1 MNTKHQTPIIK
12 INNLS
17 KRYPNGYG
25 IFNIDLC
32 VNQGEVF
39 GYLGPNGAGKSTTI
53 RTIMGYIKPD
63 EGNCEVFDYNSWND
77 AAIIQS
83 QVGYLPGEIAFPEFM
98 TGTEFIKL
106 VFNLRNQSN
115 WNEVED
121 LIKYW
126 EFDPNKKI
134 KKMSKGMKQKVGLII
149 AFMHHPR
156 LIILDEPTTGLDP
169 LMQQKFIDLV
179 NERKQQKTTFLM
191 SSHIFEEIEKT
202 CDKVAIVKSGR
213 IVSNFDLAKLRQE
226 NERYYTVTFNTKEI
240 LKTYKIL
247 KQSKNQVTY
256 SILPN
261 QVPQFIKDLNN
272 YDLEMISENPF
283 SLEKYFMNFY
293 KDAGG
298 PDVK

>member
-1 MNTKHQTPIIK
+1 MKHKTPIIK

-17 KRYPNGYG
+17 KIYPNGYG

-63 EGNCEVFDYNSWND
+63 QGSCEVFDYSSWKD
-77 AAIIQS
+77 AATIQS

-106 VFNLRNQSN
+106 VYNLRNQTN
-115 WNEVED
+115 WNEVEE

-149 AFMHHPR
+149 AFMHHPQ
-156 LIILDEPTTGLDP
+156 LIILDEPTSGLDP
-169 LMQQKFIDLV
+169 LMQQKFINLV
-179 NERKQQKTTFLM
+179 NQRKSQKTTFLM

-202 CDKVAIVKSGR
+202 CDNVAIIKSGK
-213 IVSNFDLAKLRQE
+213 IVSSFDLEKLRQE
-226 NERYYTVTFNTKEI
+226 NERYYTVVFKSNDV
-240 LKTYKIL
+240 LKKYKVL
-247 KQSKNQVTY
+247 KQELNSVTY
-256 SILPN
+256 SVLPG
-261 QVPQFIKDLNN
+261 QVPEFVKDLNN
-272 YDLEMISENPF
+272 YEIEMISENPF

-293 KDAGG
+293 KEEGEQHA
-298 PDVK
+298 